1 MAVPFSGGAPAA
13 QSAVAGHTPILFNS
27 LAGAMPLV
35 KDGKL
40 RALAVAAK
48 ARAAALPD
56 VPTLDEAGFKDQEAN
71 TFQAMLAPA
80 ATPKEIQDLLHR
92 EIIKTLKLPDVKARL
107 EGLGLDVVANSQE
120 EFGAQIK
127 EEIVKWR
134 KVIRAA
140 NINAE

>member
-1 MAVPFSGGAPAA
+1 
-13 QSAVAGHTPILFNS
+13 
-27 LAGAMPLV
+27 
-35 KDGKL
+35 
-40 RALAVAAK
+40 
-48 ARAAALPD
+48 
-56 VPTLDEAGFKDQEAN
+56 
-71 TFQAMLAPA
+71 
-80 ATPKEIQDLLHR
+80 
-92 EIIKTLKLPDVKARL
+92 VKARL